1 VPEPWLELFVTGA
14 AFLAGLV
21 DAVVG
26 GGGLIQLPALLVAFP
41 AAAPMQL
48 LATNKLSS
56 MAGTLTASIT
66 WYRRVGPDLRTAV
79 PLAVAAFA
87 GSLAGAATA
96 SLVPRSAFDP
106 IVLVARVVVGTIVI
120 ARPDLGLASGLR
132 YRGRRHYLAAVLLG
146 AGIGFYD
153 GAMGPGT
160 GTFLVFGLVGWLG
173 YGFLEASAKARIANL
188 MTNLAALVVFVPQ
201 GAVMWRTGLL
211 MAAANVTGGYLGSR
225 IALARGARFIR
236 VVLVLVVG
244 ALAVKIAAG
253 LWWPAG

>member
-1 VPEPWLELFVTGA
+1 
-14 AFLAGLV
+14 
-21 DAVVG
+21 
-26 GGGLIQLPALLVAFP
+26 
-41 AAAPMQL
+41 
-48 LATNKLSS
+48 
-56 MAGTLTASIT
+56 
-66 WYRRVGPDLRTAV
+66 
-79 PLAVAAFA
+79 
-87 GSLAGAATA
+87 
-96 SLVPRSAFDP
+96 
-106 IVLVARVVVGTIVI
+106 VVGTIVI